1 MLGKDRYLLKY
12 LAWEWSAINTG
23 KEGMISSTCDIYKKK
38 QKKINQNKLYT
49 KNINLWYTLIYKK
62 K

>member
-38 QKKINQNKLYT
+38 LNSYIQKKINQNKLYT
-49 KNINLWYTLIYKK
+49 KNIKL
-62 K
+62 